1 MPEMQTA
8 VSAASEPAPPTAA
21 EPIPA
26 PPQAEENHAAAVD
39 AGPRPIPEMQ
49 SAANAA
55 LPAQEPTV
63 AAPIPAPPKL
73 GENGAAVVE
82 AKARP
87 MPHIQSAARA
97 ALEAAQQRAAEIQQ
111 AQAKADERAERPF
124 PKPTL
129 APKFVLAAKPESAP
143 KAVAGPE
150 PVPVAVANEP
160 QTKIIEAE
168 IKPEAIII
176 KPETSQAEETTIE
189 LNVFK
194 VDKVPLECIHRM
206 IAALTDAMGPMASLV
221 VRDHVDA
228 MGESTENFPKRRFHE
243 LVYST
248 SGEILSKPLRARY
261 ENVMSEEV
269 RALGAFEE

>member
-1 MPEMQTA
+1 M
-8 VSAASEPAPPTAA
+8 
-21 EPIPA
+21 
-26 PPQAEENHAAAVD
+26 
-39 AGPRPIPEMQ
+39 PEMQ
-49 SAANAA
+49 SAANAPVE
-55 LPAQEPTV
+55 PAQPTI
-63 AAPIPAPPKL
+63 AAPTPPPSL
-73 GENGAAVVE
+73 NENGAAAVE
-82 AKARP
+82 PTPRP

-111 AQAKADERAERPF
+111 AQAKADETRERPF

-129 APKFVLAAKPESAP
+129 APKVVLAANPDPAP
-143 KAVAGPE
+143 KPVAEPE
-150 PVPVAVANEP
+150 PVPAAAASEP
-160 QTKIIEAE
+160 EAKIIEAD
-168 IKPEAIII
+168 IKKPEETII
-176 KPETSQAEETTIE
+176 KLEINQQEENTIE

-194 VDKVPLECIHRM
+194 VDKVPLECIYRM

-248 SGEILSKPLRARY
+248 SGEILSEPLKARY

-269 RALGAFEE
+269 RGLGAFEE